1 MGHMNSRL
9 AGWRWAKLMWLTP
22 IILIGLTV
30 AVWLNF
36 PITNAF
42 KDPNLKLTFSCHGDR
57 LTKRIEGSS
66 PPEVSSQK
74 VYHSLTF
81 WRSQNGDDE
90 ALKSLSKYKIEKY
103 SIDGSIVNLF
113 PSNKNEKVLSERL
126 GHSTILENTKWYY
139 NNGGSL
145 IESRNIKF
153 NFISQSLDIWGVSTE
168 RKTKDGDLLMEYI
181 TEVSQCER
189 VTDRNVLRETSV
201 IRW

>member
-1 MGHMNSRL
+1 MNSRL
-9 AGWRWAKLMWLTP
+9 AAWDWAKLMWLTP

-36 PITNAF
+36 PIINAF

-81 WRSQNGDDE
+81 WRSLNGDDE

-113 PSNKNEKVLSERL
+113 TSNKNEKVLSERL
-126 GHSTILENTKWYY
+126 GHSTILENTKWDY

-168 RKTKDGDLLMEYI
+168 RKTKDGDVLIEYI